1 MVGTAARREASFVQ
15 GLSDV
20 WAEPNARRFAV
31 FIFVSMLAY
40 SAQDLIL
47 EPFAGAVFGMTPGET
62 TQLSGVQH
70 GGSLIGMILVPAIN
84 AMVPSWRTRH

>member
-1 MVGTAARREASFVQ
+1 MEIWRETQ
-15 GLSDV
+15 
-20 WAEPNARRFAV
+20 ARRFAI

-62 TQLSGVQH
+62 TRLAGYPAH
-70 GGSLIGMILVPAIN
+70 GHAD
-84 AMVPSWRTRH
+84 RHDPGAAASTG